1 MEDRSGATRKLMSG
15 NEACAE
21 GAIAGGCRFFFG
33 YPITPQNAIPEYM
46 AEHLPEV
53 GGVYVQ
59 AESEV
64 AATYMMLGAAA
75 AGTIPMT
82 SSSSPG
88 ISLMQEGLSYMLGC
102 ELPCVVVNMVRG
114 GPGLG
119 NIAPSQSD
127 YWLATRGAGHGDGR
141 CLTFAPYSVQELHDW
156 SAEAFQ
162 VAARY
167 RLPVMI
173 LGDAVLAQ
181 MMEPVRLRPR
191 GEAMS
196 LDREWA
202 VGGGL
207 KGRERRIVN
216 SLWVV
221 PEVMEQVNLRMKAR
235 FDQAEAEMVRF
246 EEVGDEEPEMLVVAY
261 GSMARVAE
269 TAIGWAADEGIRA
282 RLLRPISLV
291 PFPYAAIRVW
301 AERVRLVLV
310 LELSLGQMVE
320 DVRLAVEGRCPVEFY
335 GRAGGPLITPED
347 TLSVILSMAGV
358 RRML

>member
-1 MEDRSGATRKLMSG
+1 MSG

-46 AEHLPEV
+46 SRHLPEV
-53 GGVYVQ
+53 GGVYIQ

-64 AATYMMLGAAA
+64 AAAYMLLGAAA

-88 ISLMQEGLSYMLGC
+88 IALMQEGLSYILGC

-119 NIAPSQSD
+119 NIAPSQAD

-141 CLTFAPYSVQELHDW
+141 CLTFAPNSVQELHDW
-156 SAEAFQ
+156 SADAFQ

-167 RLPVMI
+167 RLPVMV

-191 GEAMS
+191 GEALS
-196 LDREWA
+196 VEREWA

-207 KGRERRIVN
+207 RGRERRIVN

-246 EEVGDEEPEMLVVAY
+246 EELGAEEPDVLVVAY
-261 GSMARVAE
+261 GSTARVVE
-269 TAIGWAADEGIRA
+269 TAIGWAAEEGMRV
-282 RLLRPISLV
+282 RLFRPISLV
-291 PFPYAAIRVW
+291 PFPYDAVRAW
-301 AERVRLVLV
+301 AERVRRVLV

-320 DVRLAVEGRCPVEFY
+320 DVRLAVEGRCPVEFF

-347 TLSVILSMAGV
+347 VLQLIASTAGV
-358 RRML
+358 GRVL